1 MSLLDKS
8 DDEIIKIANPIWENL
23 VRSSNNKDY
32 GSFTKDFSSQM
43 LYGANEVEL
52 GKQWA
57 NNKLL
62 TSLSEKQE
70 FLGCIRRDKFITV
83 LYKQKSKTVSGE
95 FLGRLVLGLEGDMV
109 KVFGATIY

>member
-1 MSLLDKS
+1 MTLLDKS

-23 VRSSNNKDY
+23 IRSSNNKDY

-83 LYKQKSKTVSGE
+83 LYKQKSNTVSGE
-95 FLGRLVLGLEGDMV
+95 FLGRLVLGLEGDTV

>member
-1 MSLLDKS
+1 MSLLDKN

-62 TSLSEKQE
+62 TSLSENQE
-70 FLGCIRRDKFITV
+70 FIGCIRRDKFITV
-83 LYKQKSKTVSGE
+83 LFKQKSNTVSGE

>member
-1 MSLLDKS
+1 MKLAEKTDQ
-8 DDEIIKIANPIWENL
+8 EILEIAEPIWSNL
-23 VRSSNNKDY
+23 VNSSNAKDY

-62 TSLSEKQE
+62 TSLSKQRK
-70 FLGCIRRDKFITV
+70 FLGCLKRNNFVTV
-83 LYKQKSKTVSGE
+83 LFKQTSDTVPGE
-95 FLGRLVLGLEGDMV
+95 FLGRLVLGVEDDKV

>member
-1 MSLLDKS
+1 MTLLDKS
-8 DDEIIKIANPIWENL
+8 DGEIIKIANPIWENL
-23 VRSSNNKDY
+23 IRSSNNKDY

-83 LYKQKSKTVSGE
+83 LYKQKSNTVSGE

>member
-1 MSLLDKS
+1 MSLLDKN
-8 DDEIIKIANPIWENL
+8 DDEVIKIANPIWSNL
-23 VRSSNNKDY
+23 VKSSNIQDY
-32 GSFTKDFSSQM
+32 GGFTKDFSSQM

-70 FLGCIRRDKFITV
+70 VLGCIRRDKFITV
-83 LYKQKSKTVSGE
+83 LYKQKSNTVTGE
-95 FLGRLVLGLEGDMV
+95 FLGRLVLGMEGDMV

>member
-1 MSLLDKS
+1 MSIVDKS
-8 DDEIIKIANPIWENL
+8 DTEILSIAYPIWQNL
-23 VRSSNNKDY
+23 VKSSNIKDY

-62 TSLSEKQE
+62 TSLKDNPK
-70 FLGCIRRDKFITV
+70 FLGCIRRDGFITV
-83 LYKQKSKTVSGE
+83 LYKQESNTVPGD
-95 FLGRLVLGLEGDMV
+95 FLGRLVLGIEGDQI

>member
-1 MSLLDKS
+1 MDLLKKT
-8 DDEIIKIANPIWENL
+8 DDEIFQIADPFWVDL
-23 VRSSNNKDY
+23 VKASNKQDY
-32 GSFTKDFSSQM
+32 GGFTKNFSETM
-43 LYGANEVEL
+43 LMGAHEVEI

-62 TSLSEKQE
+62 TSLSENQE
-70 FLGCIRRDKFITV
+70 FIGCIRRDKFITV
-83 LYKQKSKTVSGE
+83 LFKQKSNTVSGE

>member
-1 MSLLDKS
+1 MNFLDKS

-83 LYKQKSKTVSGE
+83 LYKQKSNTVSGE

>member
-1 MSLLDKS
+1 MTLLDKS

-83 LYKQKSKTVSGE
+83 LYKQKSNTVSGE

>member
-1 MSLLDKS
+1 MNLLDKS

-83 LYKQKSKTVSGE
+83 LYKQKSNTVPGE

>member
-1 MSLLDKS
+1 MNLLDKS

-23 VRSSNNKDY
+23 VRASNNKDY

-70 FLGCIRRDKFITV
+70 FIGCIRRDKFITV
-83 LYKQKSKTVSGE
+83 LYKQKSKTVPGE
-95 FLGRLVLGLEGDMV
+95 FLGRLVLGVEGEMI